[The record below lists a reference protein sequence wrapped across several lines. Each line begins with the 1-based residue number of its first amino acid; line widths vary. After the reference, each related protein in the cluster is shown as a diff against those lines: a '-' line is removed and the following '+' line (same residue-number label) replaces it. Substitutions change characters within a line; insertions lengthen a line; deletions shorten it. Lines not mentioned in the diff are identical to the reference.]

1 MTNITVLIREDKS
14 IILFFRMDRQFL
26 MEYLRRL
33 RRRRKI
39 CLRQSILYLDLCAAA
54 PGRFFACAG
63 DLPQISHGFHPGF
76 YSEQNPRLLWSSR
89 EHITHV
95 SAYHLSVSLFVLLVL
110 SSKSKHGTKKKAKN
124 NREKSKRKP
133 LPI

>member
-63 DLPQISHGFHPGF
+63 DLPQISHGFHPG
-76 YSEQNPRLLWSSR
+76 
-89 EHITHV
+89 
-95 SAYHLSVSLFVLLVL
+95 VL
-110 SSKSKHGTKKKAKN
+110 SCFDQYVEIYHSIAPGISVLVRVCEVSRKFNNVRSFRHSKVEEGKI
-124 NREKSKRKP
+124 E
-133 LPI
+133 